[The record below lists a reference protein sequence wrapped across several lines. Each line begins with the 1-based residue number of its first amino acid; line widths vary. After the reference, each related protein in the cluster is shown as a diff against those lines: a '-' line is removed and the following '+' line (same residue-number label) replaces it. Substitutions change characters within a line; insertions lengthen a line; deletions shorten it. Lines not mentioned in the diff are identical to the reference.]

1 LAGVRGG
8 TRTST
13 PNRRDGLLRA
23 SKSNPERTIMK
34 SESDAGPRPAEFLTV
49 SQLAEELA
57 VADRTVRRW
66 IDAGKLHIHRLG
78 RQIRISRE
86 DADTFVGGCRR

>member
-1 LAGVRGG
+1 
-8 TRTST
+8 
-13 PNRRDGLLRA
+13 
-23 SKSNPERTIMK
+23 MK
-34 SESDAGPRPAEFLTV
+34 SKSDAGPRPAEFLTV

-66 IDAGKLHIHRLG
+66 INAGMLRIHRLG

-86 DADTFVGGCRR
+86 DANTFVGGCRR